1 MRTIT
6 DINTTTVNTIIDN
19 TTLVSTIN
27 TITNLPIN
35 IINDEQ
41 IPMMNRFRRI
51 WIIKMSRN
59 QSFCKK

>member
-6 DINTTTVNTIIDN
+6 DTNTIVTTVNTIIDN
-19 TTLVSTIN
+19 TTVVPTIN

-41 IPMMNRFRRI
+41 ILPTNLDHQNDEQEPIFL
-51 WIIKMSRN
+51 
-59 QSFCKK
+59 